1 MYKSSILS
9 VGLHFTI
16 FFFAY
21 YGLPDVKKHTVKEVP
36 IDIVL
41 DLPIKN
47 KTNIKETTK
56 KKSLKNKNSSNP
68 QPKANLPKAEPI
80 VSVKKPKIK
89 KIQKSKKEI
98 EKLAK
103 KPKIKKK
110 NIIKKKN
117 SKKFS
122 EMNIPKKLPK
132 RKIKSDKQKKLM
144 ASGILKTLT
153 KAAEKTKK
161 EKKSKNADD
170 LKNKLLAAVNSQTNK
185 KIKKKLSL
193 GISEIDMVKNHVQT
207 CWNLPYGGTTI
218 KDKTID
224 LKIKTNP
231 DGSVVNVDI
240 IDKKSYNDNPIF
252 RATADAARR
261 AVKDCSPLPTNSEKY
276 DLWKNFT
283 FQFDPDFY

>member
-9 VGLHFTI
+9 FGLHLTI

-21 YGLPDVKKHTVKEVP
+21 YGLPDIKKHTVKEVP

-41 DLPIKN
+41 DLPIKSQ
-47 KTNIKETTK
+47 TNVKETTK
-56 KKSLKNKNSSNP
+56 KKVLKNKNSSSP
-68 QPKANLPKAEPI
+68 PPKANPPKAEPL

-89 KIQKSKKEI
+89 KTPKLKKKI

-110 NIIKKKN
+110 NVVKKDNFKKS
-117 SKKFS
+117 SKID
-122 EMNIPKKLPK
+122 IPKKLPK
-132 RKIKSDKQKKLM
+132 KKVKSDKQKKILSK
-144 ASGILKTLT
+144 AILKTLSEAT
-153 KAAEKTKK
+153 EKQKK
-161 EKKSKNADD
+161 EKKLKNAND
-170 LKNKLLAAVNSQTNK
+170 LKNTLLAAVNSQTNK

-261 AVKDCSPLPTNSEKY
+261 AVKDCSPLPTNPEKY

-283 FQFDPDFY
+283 FQFDPDFF